1 MKERP
6 LSDPAPRARRP
17 FLLAVSV
24 ALATAGLAL
33 SPSIATA
40 QTSAPANAE
49 AEVRKV
55 LETYITASRDTDA
68 AAARAIFHPNAIMT
82 GSSAG
87 GKMNFG
93 TPESFFNSLA
103 RMSAEP
109 TKKPY
114 GAAKVVDVRIAGD
127 IATGTVEES
136 NFNGKRYTDMF
147 QLVRHEGHWLIISKT
162 YFGTPL

>member
-1 MKERP
+1 
-6 LSDPAPRARRP
+6 LSVHARRSRKT
-17 FLLAVSV
+17 FLLIAGAALAAGAV
-24 ALATAGLAL
+24 ALGPSAAL
-33 SPSIATA
+33 A
-40 QTSAPANAE
+40 QTASADTAE

-68 AAARAIFHPNAIMT
+68 AAAWAIFHPNAIMT
-82 GSSAG
+82 GASAG

-147 QLVRHEGHWLIISKT
+147 QLVRHEGRWLIISKT
-162 YFGTPL
+162 YYGTPLS